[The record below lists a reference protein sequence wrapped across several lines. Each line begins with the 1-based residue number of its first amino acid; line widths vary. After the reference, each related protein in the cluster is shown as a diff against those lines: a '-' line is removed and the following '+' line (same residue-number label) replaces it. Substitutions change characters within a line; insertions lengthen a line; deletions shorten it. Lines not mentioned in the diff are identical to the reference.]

1 MPRNDTAPAGLK
13 NAIKLE
19 DIALMWGKLG
29 LRLTSRRYRQIAK
42 EGRAPEPVRGYVD
55 ALKCLTMVA
64 VYYQGMAEGRGDST
78 HEEEKKLKT
87 REERLIKEMERKV
100 MEGGL
105 IEVGKVTDDL
115 STLFANVK
123 TAIRGWAKRLPPVL
137 FGRTQKEIGQE
148 ILHEADRILNDLADG
163 IGTIAKKR
171 GRKCQP

>member
-1 MPRNDTAPAGLK
+1 MPRNDTAPSGIN

-42 EGRAPEPVRGYVD
+42 EGRVPEPVRGYVD
-55 ALKCLTMVA
+55 ALKCLVQIS
-64 VYYQGMAEGRGDST
+64 VYYQSMGEGRGDST
-78 HEEEKKLKT
+78 HEEEKKLLTKA
-87 REERLIKEMERKV
+87 RRKQAEMELAEA
-100 MEGGL
+100 EGHL
-105 IEVGKVTDDL
+105 IEVDKVTDDL

-123 TAIRGWAKRLPPVL
+123 TSLRGWAKRLPPVL

-163 IGTIAKKR
+163 IGTIAKQRGKR
-171 GRKCQP
+171 CPR